1 MSGVAGG
8 DRISREHIDSTAKNY
23 IDTVLSG
30 FPGFK
35 SADITGSV
43 AAGKKD
49 FGDIDLIVHIEG
61 TDKRSIKKELQ
72 NYLENQSVNKIL
84 PFRSDKYRGKR
95 SYNAGELVSILYPQT
110 DAGKTAQI
118 DNIIAVTKDEST
130 FKKSFLDWPAEKQGL
145 VLGLVKV
152 AIQEANA
159 TRTVDKLFAT
169 VGLDVPKTDKVLE
182 FNLSGVELQLRAYTK
197 DNMGKEAKGSREV
210 LWKTT
215 IWPNVDRLLWQ
226 YDLTKSFEDILQDA
240 QNTLKH
246 PSSKQRIKGLFSS
259 MVSIKSG
266 EVGTAKAERKQKTI
280 DMVNAMENK
289 KSIYKSLVENEWSR
303 RDYALSGQTDGYK
316 ALQNTI
322 PKVLQKDPSI
332 DKQMRLFGLAASGQG
347 KGKKYNLHPDSI
359 NKMLSK
365 LDKIAKLRRPD
376 NMGTE
381 VSGAINN
388 ALASI
393 DHPDDYKKMGV
404 DLTPDQQMNVIK
416 GTAPGGELTQT
427 KPVWDQNREVEFKK
441 WDADNTKRWDTFAKK
456 WRK

>member
-84 PFRSDKYRGKR
+84 PFRSDKYKGKR

-280 DMVNAMENK
+280 DMVNAMESK
-289 KSIYKSLVENEWSR
+289 RILYRSLMV
-303 RDYALSGQTDGYK
+303 
-316 ALQNTI
+316 
-322 PKVLQKDPSI
+322 
-332 DKQMRLFGLAASGQG
+332 
-347 KGKKYNLHPDSI
+347 
-359 NKMLSK
+359 
-365 LDKIAKLRRPD
+365 
-376 NMGTE
+376 
-381 VSGAINN
+381 
-388 ALASI
+388 
-393 DHPDDYKKMGV
+393 
-404 DLTPDQQMNVIK
+404 
-416 GTAPGGELTQT
+416 
-427 KPVWDQNREVEFKK
+427 
-441 WDADNTKRWDTFAKK
+441 
-456 WRK
+456 

>member
-8 DRISREHIDSTAKNY
+8 DRISNDHVNSTAKSY
-23 IDTVLSG
+23 IDTVLSR
-30 FPGFK
+30 FPGFV
-35 SADITGSV
+35 SADISGGV

-49 FGDIDLIVHIEG
+49 HGDIDLIVHIEG
-61 TDKRSIKKELQ
+61 NDKRAIKKELQ

-84 PFRSDKYRGKR
+84 PFRSEKYKGRR
-95 SYNAGELVSILYPQT
+95 SYNAGELVSVLYTQT

-118 DNIIAVTKDEST
+118 DNIVAITKDESV

-280 DMVNAMENK
+280 DMVNAMESK
-289 KSIYKSLVENEWSR
+289 RTLYRSL
-303 RDYALSGQTDGYK
+303 
-316 ALQNTI
+316 
-322 PKVLQKDPSI
+322 
-332 DKQMRLFGLAASGQG
+332 
-347 KGKKYNLHPDSI
+347 
-359 NKMLSK
+359 
-365 LDKIAKLRRPD
+365 IA
-376 NMGTE
+376 
-381 VSGAINN
+381 
-388 ALASI
+388 
-393 DHPDDYKKMGV
+393 
-404 DLTPDQQMNVIK
+404 
-416 GTAPGGELTQT
+416 
-427 KPVWDQNREVEFKK
+427 
-441 WDADNTKRWDTFAKK
+441 
-456 WRK
+456 